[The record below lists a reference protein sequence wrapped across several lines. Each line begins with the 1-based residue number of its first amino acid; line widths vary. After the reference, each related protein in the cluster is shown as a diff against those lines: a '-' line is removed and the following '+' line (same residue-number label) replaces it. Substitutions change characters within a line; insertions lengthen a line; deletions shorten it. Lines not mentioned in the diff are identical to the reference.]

1 MVMLL
6 FVSLTLERNNLGYSM
21 IWTMVLIMQGDLKY
35 EVVLF
40 ILVEQDR
47 LMRSYGGAQMT
58 E

>member
-6 FVSLTLERNNLGYSM
+6 FVSLTLESNNLGYSM

-40 ILVEQDR
+40 ILVEQNR

>member
-6 FVSLTLERNNLGYSM
+6 FVSLTLEKNNLGYSM

-40 ILVEQDR
+40 ILVEQNR

>member
-1 MVMLL
+1 
-6 FVSLTLERNNLGYSM
+6 M